1 MLEPSNEAVSNRLS
15 SHRRRG
21 KLFCAADRGISDG
34 NSGQGAPRGLIGSAV
49 AIGPDTRAND
59 EAVQVRGDTF
69 LATRSTINMLFNAVR
84 RVDKS
89 LCFGL
94 VFLLTIKDYIIF
106 GLLSRLK

>member
-1 MLEPSNEAVSNRLS
+1 MLEPSSEAVSNRLS

-69 LATRSTINMLFNAVR
+69 LATLNY
-84 RVDKS
+84 
-89 LCFGL
+89 
-94 VFLLTIKDYIIF
+94 IKV
-106 GLLSRLK
+106 SR